1 MSALAR
7 EELQR
12 YAPGRPTAVTI
23 GNFDGVHR
31 GHQYLIRHLISRAR
45 GLGLAAGA
53 VTLYPDPV
61 RVLRPQEPFQYLT
74 SLEERLDLLH
84 ATGLDFVVPLT
95 FTSEVAELSP
105 EAFAGL
111 LYEDL
116 SMRLLLMGPDNGIGR
131 NREGTPARL
140 APLGETLGFGVEV
153 LPQPLSTNDREVR
166 STAIRAAL
174 AAGDLDTVSQ
184 QLGRPYSIRGPVVH
198 GDHRGHEIGFPTA
211 NVAVTADRA
220 LPAFGIYA
228 TWAWLGEARYPSATS
243 IGRRPHFDGETA
255 TVETYIMDFD
265 REIYG
270 ESLRIELVARI
281 SPELKF
287 ETVDQLKAKIAAD
300 VAAAR
305 AILNG

>member
-105 EAFAGL
+105 EAFATL